1 MESII
6 KNEKFS
12 VILEIPFSDSKAR
25 VWAKSAGAK
34 WDSVNKNWVLEAKQC
49 TISQSVNFEKF
60 IIPSH
65 LVSYIKN

>member
-25 VWAKSAGAK
+25 GWAKSAGAK
-34 WDSVNKNWVLEAKQC
+34 WDSVNKTWNLEAKEC
-49 TISQSVNFEKF
+49 TISASRNFGKF
-60 IIPSH
+60 VIPSH
-65 LVSYIKN
+65 LTSYIKN